1 MLNKIKK
8 FIENNKYF
16 VPLIVVSAVLLMV
29 LSTGVL
35 IMSSQLKALSVRYNA
50 SLDAFNAANDKLFSE
65 NMAAF
70 EKTLV
75 GSFDEQQL
83 VRIAQKNIKYGI
95 SINGEPLREDQS
107 VVYSERPTI
116 AVLLSENYGKDTLNY
131 LPRSVVDMGSIIALE
146 KAPELIKVTYGEATM
161 ENNVYDY
168 FYGKTLSYLVS
179 NLKAGDI
186 VTIEVAP
193 DVARKIGLEDNII
206 EIIYN
211 KEFVEVS

>member
-1 MLNKIKK
+1 MLFKIKK

-29 LSTGVL
+29 LLTGVL
-35 IMSSQLKALSVRYNA
+35 IMNSRLNALSVRYNA
-50 SLDAFNAANDKLFSE
+50 SLDAFNEANDKMFSL
-65 NMAAF
+65 NMAEF
-70 EKTLV
+70 EKTLL
-75 GSFDEQQL
+75 GSFDEAQL
-83 VRIAQKNIKYGI
+83 IKIAQKNSKYGI
-95 SINGEPLREDQS
+95 SINGNQLNTNES

-116 AVLLSENYGKDTLNY
+116 AVLLSENYGKDTLNL
-131 LPRSVVDMGSIIALE
+131 LPRSVVEKGSIVALD
-146 KAPELIKVTYGEATM
+146 KAADLIKVTYGEATM

-193 DVARKIGLEDNII
+193 DIARKIGLEDNII

-211 KEFVEVS
+211 KEFVEAS

>member
-1 MLNKIKK
+1 MLYKIKK

-16 VPLIVVSAVLLMV
+16 VPLIAISAVLLML

-35 IMSSQLKALSVRYNA
+35 IMNNRLNALSVRYNA
-50 SLDAFNAANDKLFSE
+50 SLNAFNEANDKLFSE

-70 EKTLV
+70 EKTLL
-75 GSFDEQQL
+75 GSFDEPQL
-83 VRIAQKNIKYGI
+83 IRIAHKNTKYGI
-95 SINGEPLREDQS
+95 SINGTPLGENQS
-107 VVYSERPTI
+107 IVYSERPTI

-131 LPRSVVDMGSIIALE
+131 LPRSVVEKGSIIALE
-146 KAPELIKVTYGEATM
+146 KAPELIQVTYGEATM

-193 DVARKIGLEDNII
+193 DIARKIGLEDNII

-211 KEFVEVS
+211 KEFVEAS